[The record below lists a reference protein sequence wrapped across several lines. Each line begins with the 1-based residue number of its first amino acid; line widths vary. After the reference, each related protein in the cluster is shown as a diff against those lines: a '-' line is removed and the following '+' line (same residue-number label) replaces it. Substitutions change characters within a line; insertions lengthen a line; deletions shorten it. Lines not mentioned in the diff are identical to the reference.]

1 MSEAQ
6 SIVDCGASDCRLRPK
21 LSIAQVGL
29 NSSATWPS
37 PPRVFREAR
46 HCVFEQE
53 TPVEQ
58 KTPAVSSWSYL
69 LKARHSAITAAAS
82 GSPEPPSAG
91 ATARW
96 RRDVWG
102 WLSCVRTAGRRRD
115 PFDSPSVRVD
125 KLLPGVRVSVC
136 WINSPLRVSQA
147 DRALSELDRGEPL
160 PHREERHQ
168 PSAEGPRKREE
179 RHRPLAEG
187 PRKRKERRRR
197 SGRTCRRA

>member
-125 KLLPGVRVSVC
+125 KLLPGVRVSVR
-136 WINSPLRVSQA
+136 WINSPLRSASPERETLSQA
-147 DRALSELDRGEPL
+147 ELLVAQLRSGDALSETLSQAVRALRELDRGEPL
-160 PHREERHQ
+160 PRREERHQ
-168 PSAEGPRKREE
+168 P
-179 RHRPLAEG
+179 
-187 PRKRKERRRR
+187 
-197 SGRTCRRA
+197 